1 MKTLSYFLD
10 FGNETTARIA
20 YAVSFGC
27 ENYPVEAAE
36 LVIPELKRFNA
47 ISVREKSGCKIIRN
61 FGLKDP
67 EIMPDPSLLLSSYD
81 YDKLCDGMVS
91 YPNNFNFFY
100 YIHNNQQ
107 TIHEIETYFR
117 AFFKERVISTRSSKY
132 ATISINQW
140 LAFIKKAKTVVTNS
154 FHGLVFSIIFKK
166 NFIVIP
172 VEGQLHGMN
181 DRVYTLLNQLGLQNR
196 LVDSCSKEKLNMA
209 LSTQIDWDQVENR
222 IQELRKAA
230 LIFFKTSIVSTQEKN
245 FSNI

>member
-1 MKTLSYFLD
+1 
-10 FGNETTARIA
+10 
-20 YAVSFGC
+20 
-27 ENYPVEAAE
+27 
-36 LVIPELKRFNA
+36 
-47 ISVREKSGCKIIRN
+47 
-61 FGLKDP
+61 
-67 EIMPDPSLLLSSYD
+67 MPDPSLLLSSYD